1 MYNLRSP
8 INIYNILYFQASQ
21 LKKKKKPLTH
31 IFSHPACLQ
40 LKIEKVYI
48 VEQ

>member
-1 MYNLRSP
+1 MTYYTYRH
-8 INIYNILYFQASQ
+8 

-31 IFSHPACLQ
+31 IFSHPFCLQ

-48 VEQ
+48 AEQGV